1 MTAWSPSHGSRM
13 ALKIRLVTAK
23 ETARSLLFRIQE
35 IEKKDNAGLIEKLSE
50 IKMIKEE
57 ISKVGMEID
66 SIKKEIT
73 LLNNY
78 HVN

>member
-1 MTAWSPSHGSRM
+1 MTSWSPSHGPRL
-13 ALKIRLVTAK
+13 ALEIRLVTAK

-35 IEKKDNAGLIEKLSE
+35 IEKSDNATIIEKISE

-57 ISKVGMEID
+57 ISKVGTEID

-78 HVN
+78 HLN